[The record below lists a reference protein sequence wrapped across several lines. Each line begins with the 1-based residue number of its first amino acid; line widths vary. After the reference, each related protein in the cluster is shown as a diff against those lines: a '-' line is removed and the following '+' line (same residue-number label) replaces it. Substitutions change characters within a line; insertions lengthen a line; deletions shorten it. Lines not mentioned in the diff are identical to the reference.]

1 MTDEPKRDDPTDFSQ
16 FRKPARK
23 VDLTVVDSANESL
36 GYSASPKLSQAP
48 APPQRRLF
56 KTGRNVQ
63 LNIKASA
70 ETVRRFVAI
79 SDAYEWPSGLT
90 MEYAIDALEKE
101 LAREPRPKGR
111 APNSRD

>member
-23 VDLTVVDSANESL
+23 VDLAVVDSANESL
-36 GYSASPKLSQAP
+36 GYSARLSLSPAP

-56 KTGRNVQ
+56 RTGRNIQ

-70 ETVRRFVAI
+70 DTVRRFIAI

-90 MEYAIDALEKE
+90 MEHAIGALEKE
-101 LAREPRPKGR
+101 LARESRPKGR
-111 APNSRD
+111 EPNSRG